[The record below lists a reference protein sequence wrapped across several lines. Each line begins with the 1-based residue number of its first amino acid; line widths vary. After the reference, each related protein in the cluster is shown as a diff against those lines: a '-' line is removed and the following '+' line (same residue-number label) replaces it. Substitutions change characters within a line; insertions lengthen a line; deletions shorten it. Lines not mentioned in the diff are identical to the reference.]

1 MSTLLDIKN
10 LSVSA
15 AEDNVRI
22 PILSDIDLAIEPGQT
37 IGVVG
42 ESGSGKT
49 VLVRSILGLTE
60 YPLAVDSGEIAFQG
74 VDLASLAEKNIE
86 KIRGRDIAL
95 TTAEPRKHLNPLIS
109 IGAQLINVICAHRDI
124 ARKDAIAIAVDL
136 LNSVGIPDPELRLT
150 GYPHEMSGGMC
161 QRIVIAMAL
170 AHETKILLV
179 DEPTAGLDVTISRQI
194 LDLIQGLIKERDL
207 AVLLVS
213 RDLGV
218 VAHYCDLVAVMYAGQ
233 IVEKAKIA
241 PFFSNPI
248 HPYSKQLLRS
258 AAAARD
264 HNVADQRITSL
275 LPPAT
280 VGCAYAPRCQYSEP
294 GCEQALVDLTVR
306 DDGHL
311 VRCLRQDDISRGLV
325 SV

>member
-1 MSTLLDIKN
+1 MATLLDIRK

-15 AEDNVRI
+15 IEERTRT
-22 PILSDIDLAIEPGQT
+22 PILSDIHLAIEPGQT

-49 VLVRSILGLTE
+49 VLVRSILGLIE
-60 YPLAVDSGEIAFQG
+60 YPLVVDEGQVYFQG
-74 VDLASLAEKNIE
+74 IDLAGLAEQDLE

-109 IGAQLINVICAHRDI
+109 IGTQLVNVIRAHRDI
-124 ARKDAIAIAVDL
+124 SRKDALDVAVDL
-136 LNSVGIPDPELRLT
+136 LKSVGIPDPELRLT

-161 QRIVIAMAL
+161 QRIIIAMAL

-194 LDLIQGLIKERDL
+194 LDLIQGFIKKRDL

-218 VAHYCDLVAVMYAGQ
+218 IAHYCDQVAIMYAGR
-233 IVEKAKIA
+233 IVEKAPIA
-241 PFFSNPI
+241 NFFSNPI

-264 HNVADQRITSL
+264 QRATDQRMSSL
-275 LPPAT
+275 SPPAT
-280 VGCAYAPRCQYSEP
+280 VGCAYAPRCNLVESR
-294 GCEQALVDLTVR
+294 CEDGLVDLEVQES
-306 DDGHL
+306 DHL
-311 VRCLRQDDISRGLV
+311 VRCLRHDEIARGLV
-325 SV
+325 SN

>member
-179 DEPTAGLDVTISRQI
+179 DEPTSSLDPKI
-194 LDLIQGLIKERDL
+194 GAE
-207 AVLLVS
+207 
-213 RDLGV
+213 
-218 VAHYCDLVAVMYAGQ
+218 VMELMCA
-233 IVEKAKIA
+233 
-241 PFFSNPI
+241 
-248 HPYSKQLLRS
+248 
-258 AAAARD
+258 
-264 HNVADQRITSL
+264 VADEYHV
-275 LPPAT
+275 PM
-280 VGCAYAPRCQYSEP
+280 
-294 GCEQALVDLTVR
+294 
-306 DDGHL
+306 
-311 VRCLRQDDISRGLV
+311 LV
-325 SV
+325 SVHDLDVATGYSKRIVGLREGRLSLIHI

>member
-1 MSTLLDIKN
+1 MATLLDIRN

-15 AEDNVRI
+15 TENQARI
-22 PILSDIDLAIEPGQT
+22 PILSDIHLAMQPGQT

-74 VDLASLAEKNIE
+74 VDLVSLAEKNIE

-124 ARKDAIAIAVDL
+124 ARKDAIAVAVDL

-170 AHETKILLV
+170 AHQTKILLV

-194 LDLIQGLIKERDL
+194 LDLIQGLIKERGL

-218 VAHYCDLVAVMYAGQ
+218 VAHYCDLVAVMYAGR
-233 IVEKAKIA
+233 IVEKASIA
-241 PFFSNPI
+241 DFFSNPI

-264 HNVADQRITSL
+264 QQATDQRMSSL

-280 VGCAYAPRCQYSEP
+280 VGCAYAPRCNLVESR
-294 GCEQALVDLTVR
+294 CEDGLVDLEVQES
-306 DDGHL
+306 DHL
-311 VRCLRQDDISRGLV
+311 VRCLRHDEIVRGLV
-325 SV
+325 SN